1 MNTDKLTDAV
11 ARAGGKIR
19 LIGIGLIILGALAIY
34 SPQISGMTISVI
46 VGVLLVLSGIA
57 RTTFAWLAIGWGP
70 AVLRFAMGVITIIAG
85 VYMIAQPGVGSHVL
99 AIVLMIYLF
108 ADGIM
113 TILVVTRVPPAG
125 GGIWLLVSG
134 LASLV
139 IGVLMW
145 LKWPVS
151 GELAIGILIGVKL
164 LLDGIGLIGVGIAA
178 AAVAKND

>member
-1 MNTDKLTDAV
+1 MDPNKLTDAV
-11 ARAGGKIR
+11 ARAGGRIR
-19 LIGIGLIILGALAIY
+19 IIGIALVVLGALAIY

-46 VGVLLVLSGIA
+46 VGILLILSGIA

-70 AVLRFAMGVITIIAG
+70 AVLRFAMGVISIIAG
-85 VYMIAQPGVGSHVL
+85 AYMIVQPGVGSQAL

-108 ADGIM
+108 ADGIT
-113 TILVVTRVPPAG
+113 TILVAARVPPAG
-125 GGIWLLVSG
+125 GGVWLLVSG
-134 LASLV
+134 LASIV

-164 LLDGIGLIGVGIAA
+164 LLDGVALVGVGTAA
-178 AAVAKND
+178 AAIAKTT